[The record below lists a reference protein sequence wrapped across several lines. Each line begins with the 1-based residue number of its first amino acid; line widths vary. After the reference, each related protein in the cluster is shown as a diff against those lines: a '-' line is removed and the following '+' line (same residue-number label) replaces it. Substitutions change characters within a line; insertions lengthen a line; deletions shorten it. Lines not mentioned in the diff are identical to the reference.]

1 MNEKKTL
8 AFIFVFLLT
17 LTLISIF
24 FLIINVHLIFYGLYY
39 QIILSL
45 ALINLL
51 IAILFLKKFLAEVF
65 YDIEDKKDKEKNA
78 RDCILYNQLFSPPE
92 INN

>member
-17 LTLISIF
+17 LTLVSIF
-24 FLIINVHLIFYGLYY
+24 FLTINIHLIFSDIYY
-39 QIILSL
+39 QMILSL
-45 ALINLL
+45 TLLNLL
-51 IAILFLKKFLAEVF
+51 IAILFFKKFLAEVF

-78 RDCILYNQLFSPPE
+78 RDCMLYHQLFNPPE
-92 INN
+92 IDN